1 MGGTDMPSTM
11 GEPDTGAGDAFAATE
26 PATGGEEAAG
36 RAKRE
41 SIEYSRRLGTILS
54 SKKK

>member
-1 MGGTDMPSTM
+1 MPSTM
-11 GEPDTGAGDAFAATE
+11 GEPDTGAGDAFAASE